1 MHKGCGNARKKAR
14 SYIRIKRKE
23 NWSNPSAVQ
32 SSVSANEKM
41 DYCRT
46 HRPREAKGS
55 VTTLTTSS
63 RSNFKSTGKCLDKS
77 SCSGK
82 AILLVLCPG
91 INNCAIEQDN
101 LLFLLPLPSVLLL
114 QHHDRHLSNNQW
126 GRGISS
132 DRHGEQYKKQNR
144 FLKGI

>member
-1 MHKGCGNARKKAR
+1 MLTRKAR
-14 SYIRIKRKE
+14 THIRIKHKDY
-23 NWSNPSAVQ
+23 WSNPSAVQ
-32 SSVSANEKM
+32 SSISANEKIYYSRSHGLM
-41 DYCRT
+41 
-46 HRPREAKGS
+46 EAKGS

-63 RSNFKSTGKCLDKS
+63 RCNFKSTGKRLDKS

-91 INNCAIEQDN
+91 INNFAIEQYN

-114 QHHDRHLSNNQW
+114 HHHDRHLSNNQW
-126 GRGISS
+126 GRGTLS
-132 DRHGEQYKKQNR
+132 DRQEEQYNKQNR